1 PLVIA
6 EIARQHG
13 VSLRG
18 VQKHFALRGTSIAE
32 FLKRIRLVHAYDM
45 LAQPGP
51 RTTVTKV
58 CAKCG
63 FGNLGH
69 FARDYRSAFGE
80 LPSHT
85 LLRARL
91 RDRILSQDSNR

>member
-1 PLVIA
+1 M
-6 EIARQHG
+6 
-13 VSLRG
+13 RG
-18 VQKHFALRGTSIAE
+18 ITAAQ

-45 LAQPGP
+45 LAEACS

-69 FARDYRSAFGE
+69 FARDYRSEFGE
-80 LPSHT
+80 LPSDI
-85 LLRARL
+85 LLRARMRHRAL
-91 RDRILSQDSNR
+91 SRDGNR